1 MAQPPA
7 QGPVEAGAGRAG
19 DTQMLWVVVTT
30 IVLAGF
36 QFDEQL
42 ASLEIYNTAEINL
55 LVGGTLVGLALGFLV
70 RKIEAI

>member
-1 MAQPPA
+1 
-7 QGPVEAGAGRAG
+7 
-19 DTQMLWVVVTT
+19 MLWVVVTT